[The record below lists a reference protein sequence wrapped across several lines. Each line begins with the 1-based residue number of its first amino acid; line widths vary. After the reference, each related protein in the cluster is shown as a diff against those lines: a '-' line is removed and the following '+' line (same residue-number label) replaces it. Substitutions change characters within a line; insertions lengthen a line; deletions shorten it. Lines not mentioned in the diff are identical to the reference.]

1 MKYKKKIK
9 KISDKSAFKAIKSL
23 KIGDKHIG
31 EMTASQSVWEKN
43 QLDIV
48 RTLYEMVERNKDGL
62 TFPRNQQIADHLG
75 LTRTTVSNHLKA
87 YREGIKANDKH
98 RETLE
103 NYTELVLMH
112 TLRLSRTQ
120 VAAQRLLLECAGLL
134 DQQQSV
140 TKQQEKQDIVINL
153 SKDIALDV
161 E

>member
-1 MKYKKKIK
+1 M
-9 KISDKSAFKAIKSL
+9 
-23 KIGDKHIG
+23 G
-31 EMTASQSVWEKN
+31 EKPTGHCAHT
-43 QLDIV
+43 V
-48 RTLYEMVERNKDGL
+48 RDGRAQQRRADV
-62 TFPRNQQIADHLG
+62 PRNQQIADHLG